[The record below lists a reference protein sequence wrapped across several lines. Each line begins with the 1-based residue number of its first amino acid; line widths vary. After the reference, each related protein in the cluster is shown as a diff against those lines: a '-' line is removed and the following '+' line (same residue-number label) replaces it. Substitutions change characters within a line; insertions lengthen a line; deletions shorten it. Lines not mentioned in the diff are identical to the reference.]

1 MLPTD
6 YFLFLQIAFFL
17 TITPGTPRVVIVTYA
32 INYGLKRSVITAI
45 GDVSANTLQMI
56 LVAFGIGALVSA
68 YPNIL
73 NYLRWIGIL
82 YLLYIAFDLFK
93 SSNNLDFNQ
102 SLSTKSNLSL
112 FRDGFLVAFL
122 SPKAWVFFGAI
133 FPQFLNLK
141 GDFGIQ
147 LIFGVDYGHQEIVLS
162 EVISNFKTHV
172 QTRLHEEFEADK
184 DDFQAM
190 AVEFNSAGASSL
202 DVRIFLKCKGKLAS
216 RKPFFERKLNS
227 FLVEACNKFGYV
239 IPFNQLTVHHANK
252 ND

>member
-32 INYGLKRSVITAI
+32 INYGLKRSTITAI

-56 LVAFGIGALVSA
+56 LVAFGAGLLVSA

-93 SSNNLDFNQ
+93 FSKNLDFDK
-102 SLSTKSNLSL
+102 SFSTKSNLSL

-133 FPQFLNLK
+133 FPQFLNLE
-141 GDFGIQ
+141 GDFTIQ
-147 LIFGVDYGHQEIVLS
+147 LVILIISWVILDFSTLMLYGFTAQKITS
-162 EVISNFKTHV
+162 WFKTNPK
-172 QTRLHEEFEADK
+172 TI
-184 DDFQAM
+184 
-190 AVEFNSAGASSL
+190 NTISACALIIIAIVIASSN
-202 DVRIFLKCKGKLAS
+202 I
-216 RKPFFERKLNS
+216 
-227 FLVEACNKFGYV
+227 
-239 IPFNQLTVHHANK
+239 
-252 ND
+252 